1 MASLKFIMD
10 VNDDHQVPDRQQAQ
24 NNKKAK
30 VPIKPATTGQL
41 PEEPNPQ
48 PHPRHATSSGLAAE
62 EDINP
67 RPPPTPSK
75 KRAVSSRG
83 PKPSTTTSSTAP
95 TAPSGTGSGSLD
107 TLGSSTT
114 LSPSTTRPSV
124 RRRSTT
130 STDSMDRSGG
140 YGSPASSSS
149 MGGGPMRPVPPHP
162 QLSDTM
168 PMRLTPI
175 TGRVSRAKKGVPV
188 HVCELCRPAKTFT
201 RAEHLRRH
209 QLSHEEPQ
217 FRCQGCDK
225 AFHRQD
231 LLTRHQ
237 QKNEHGGESSSQS
250 ATNQAS
256 PYPAP
261 SPRLQQPVQL
271 SGSQGGSSTPAQGSG
286 QTPSTAPVSAEIP
299 STTYSQPGSSPHPT
313 VDYRGA
319 LTEYTIYPMSP
330 TTIVVTPSSTPFSH
344 ANTQP
349 RTSQIEQLSVITQGI
364 QLPEQREP
372 SPWASSATDS
382 TYSTPVSESLGNAQ
396 HWGRSSHLLSPYPH
410 PTSRVSPGPGLG
422 GPFIHPNSYTTNPHS
437 TQASHTYSGGTI
449 FPNTM
454 GFGGQDVGSHQPS
467 GLSNMHENTMAGG
480 LRGLT
485 PPPHTSAS
493 ASGALITPAS
503 VLPTGI
509 DPSLGMARHKQRLMD
524 TQLGAQAAMMND
536 MGVGYAANGDV
547 SPGGEMAGLN
557 LELGAKYAMPSSMP
571 SSMNIP
577 LPAAIRTSI
586 SGYLDV
592 YWAKVHPVLPVVH
605 RQSFEAEPEDVLRC
619 AMAAV
624 ATQHLDTKEDRNRGN
639 QLHEHAWQEAK
650 RAAKWSLQIKQTI
663 LLCEYFARFRGRKAV
678 TKPSD
683 LFRHLYQRVSTEQSL
698 TAPLSFSL
706 LEDSVSWFFDTSVW
720 SPASSP
726 VSSVSSLDSITPT
739 TLATT
744 SPMVLRHLSPFPNAS
759 WPHTMVPS
767 SYVSP
772 GSSFTDP
779 SSFAHNSHSNTSPS
793 PARSRETPRIWSFL
807 FAPERYNSVPP
818 AENSLSFS
826 TLSQS
831 SAQMYSQFISDT
843 QALYPDS
850 GMLDQSMLSSDQHL
864 ANHDR
869 WKRWVEAES
878 CRRLLAACF
887 ICDGHTSVY
896 QQHGRVLDGNESL
909 PLFGNSEKLWGASSA
924 DEWHAL
930 QACDPVSAHAAT
942 QPGYVSD
949 IASIT
954 PEYVEACSYADRMVI
969 LGLCALRLSRRPAS
983 STIPVSADNS
993 PAPDFDMNQ
1002 QARLQQPQDMEAEQ
1016 RIQMLFRNCPI
1027 ANTYLA
1033 LNHTPLRDLLA
1044 VSGDSWAYAQKVLPR
1059 TIFQEHVRRVRQ
1071 WVSLSLPGLNI
1082 LKATLFASRAL
1093 LAFLDNRRHGS
1104 EDSSGSSSA
1113 ASASRVADISDYWA
1127 LHVCALTCWAFNHG
1141 LRNSNK
1147 AAAQQ
1152 QQQGQHQQVHPR
1164 QRSSSGGPSGGS
1176 SPASRT
1182 SGLSTAST
1190 LNSSDD
1196 EPIRWLRRVAECT
1209 RPEEI
1214 MRFRGHREAAGVV
1227 GLVKR
1232 RMEND
1237 CVGSRNTLY
1246 VDAMGVLTK
1255 IEESAVTRRWF

>member
-67 RPPPTPSK
+67 HPPPTPSK
-75 KRAVSSRG
+75 KRAASSRG
-83 PKPSTTTSSTAP
+83 PKSTTTASLTAP
-95 TAPSGTGSGSLD
+95 TAPSLD
-107 TLGSSTT
+107 TPGSSTT
-114 LSPSTTRPSV
+114 LSPATARPSV

-149 MGGGPMRPVPPHP
+149 IGGGPMRPMPPHP
-162 QLSDTM
+162 QPSDSAPT
-168 PMRLTPI
+168 RLTPI
-175 TGRVSRAKKGVPV
+175 TGRVSRAKKGIPV
-188 HVCELCRPAKTFT
+188 HVCELCKPAKTFT

-217 FRCQGCDK
+217 FRCSGCDK

-237 QKNEHGGESSSQS
+237 QKNEHGGESSSQP
-250 ATNQAS
+250 ATSQTS

-261 SPRLQQPVQL
+261 SPRPQQSVQL
-271 SGSQGGSSTPAQGSG
+271 SGPQVSSSASTQGSG
-286 QTPSTAPVSAEIP
+286 QTSSAAPVSSEIP
-299 STTYSQPGSSPHPT
+299 STTYSQPTSSPHPT

-319 LTEYTIYPMSP
+319 VPEYDDYTMSP
-330 TTIVVTPSSTPFSH
+330 TTILVTPSSTRFSQ
-344 ANTQP
+344 TYSQP
-349 RTSQIEQLSVITQGI
+349 RTSHIEQLSVITQNI

-396 HWGRSSHLLSPYPH
+396 PWGRSSHLLSPYPN
-410 PTSRVSPGPGLG
+410 PASRVSPGPGLG
-422 GPFIHPNSYTTNPHS
+422 GAYTHPNPYSTNPHN
-437 TQASHTYSGGTI
+437 TQTSHNYSGYL
-449 FPNTM
+449 
-454 GFGGQDVGSHQPS
+454 GFGSHDVSNHQPS
-467 GLSNMHENTMAGG
+467 GLSSMHGSTMTGG

-485 PPPHTSAS
+485 PEPHTSAQ
-493 ASGALITPAS
+493 ASGALITPTP
-503 VLPTGI
+503 VLSTGI
-509 DPSLGMARHKQRLMD
+509 DPMLGMARHKQGLMD
-524 TQLGAQAAMMND
+524 THLGAQAAMMNG
-536 MGVGYAANGDV
+536 MSVGYAASGDV

-557 LELGAKYAMPSSMP
+557 LELGSKYAMPSSMP
-571 SSMNIP
+571 PSMNIP
-577 LPAAIRTSI
+577 LPADMRTAIPS
-586 SGYLDV
+586 YLDV
-592 YWAKVHPVLPVVH
+592 YWAKVHPVLPIVH

-639 QLHEHAWQEAK
+639 QLHEYAWQEAK

-663 LLCEYFARFRGRKAV
+663 LLCEYFARFRGRKPV

-683 LFRHLYQRVSTEQSL
+683 LFRHLYQRVSTEQSI

-706 LEDSVSWFFDTSVW
+706 LEDPVSWFFDTSAW
-720 SPASSP
+720 SPTSSP
-726 VSSVSSLDSITPT
+726 VSSVSSFDSITPT
-739 TLATT
+739 TIATT
-744 SPMVLRHLSPFPNAS
+744 SPMVLRHLSPFSNTP
-759 WPHTMVPS
+759 WPHAMVPS

-779 SSFAHNSHSNTSPS
+779 TSLTRTSHCNTSPS
-793 PARSRETPRIWSFL
+793 PARSRDSSRIWSFL
-807 FAPERYNSVPP
+807 FSPDRYNSVS
-818 AENSLSFS
+818 AMENSLSFS

-831 SAQMYSQFISDT
+831 SAQAYSQFVSDT
-843 QALYPDS
+843 QALCPDS
-850 GMLDQSMLSSDQHL
+850 GMLDQPMLSSEQHL
-864 ANHDR
+864 VNQER
-869 WKRWVEAES
+869 WKRWIEAES

-887 ICDGHTSVY
+887 ICDGHTSIY

-909 PLFGNSEKLWGASSA
+909 PLFGNSEKLWGASSSE
-924 DEWHAL
+924 EWHAL
-930 QACDPVSAHAAT
+930 RACDPVSANAAA
-942 QPGYVSD
+942 QPAYISD
-949 IASIT
+949 IDSIT
-954 PEYVEACSYADRMVI
+954 PEYIEACSHADRMVI
-969 LGLCALRLSRRPAS
+969 LGLCVLRLPRRPAS
-983 STIPVSADNS
+983 SIISLSADNS

-1002 QARLQQPQDMEAEQ
+1002 QARPQQPQDLEAEQ
-1016 RIQMLFRNCPI
+1016 RIQRLFRNCPI
-1027 ANTYLA
+1027 ANTYLT
-1033 LNHTPLRDLLA
+1033 LNQTPLRDLLA
-1044 VSGDSWAYAQKVLPR
+1044 VSGDSWAYAQKVLPA

-1071 WVSLSLPGLNI
+1071 WVGGSLPGCNI
-1082 LKATLFASRAL
+1082 LKATFFASRAL
-1093 LAFLDNRRHGS
+1093 LGFLDNRRHVS
-1104 EDSSGSSSA
+1104 EENGNSSA
-1113 ASASRVADISDYWA
+1113 ASSSRVADISDYWA
-1127 LHVCALTCWAFNHG
+1127 LHVCVLVCWAFNHG

-1147 AAAQQ
+1147 GQQ
-1152 QQQGQHQQVHPR
+1152 QQQQQQQQMYPR

-1190 LNSSDD
+1190 LNSTDD
-1196 EPIRWLRRVAECT
+1196 EPIRWLRRVAECN
-1209 RPEEI
+1209 RPEDVL
-1214 MRFRGHREAAGVV
+1214 RFRGHREAAGVV

-1232 RMEND
+1232 RMESD
-1237 CVGSRNTLY
+1237 CVGSRNKLY